1 MGASGS
7 TASAAAADALA
18 TSPTPDCGVCGVAV
32 SDAPPNAAPRFLPC
46 FHTAHAACCDRAAA
60 TPPLKCCHCER
71 SFPDVTSAGMLK
83 TNVVLTARLTAAAAA
98 AAVSSAAAKTS
109 APAAAAGPQSMRC
122 AKCEADVDDD
132 GAAATVEC
140 TTCAPAVRLCAEH
153 AGLHRRAAP
162 TKTHVLKPLAPR
174 PGPVP
179 APAPTTA
186 PSTSTAPPPSSTAPS
201 PSSSSPLQFDVCTKH
216 QRPMEV
222 HCKTCDVM
230 ACAQCALE
238 VHPQPQ
244 HTVAV
249 FTAATHEDLLKRLKA
264 AVERASTRGQEL
276 RVLAE
281 DWDVATGAVDRQAQ
295 AVSKI
300 VTDDFNRILAAIEQ
314 RKQAALT
321 EIEHQRTERK
331 KVLDDGAAAVK
342 HQLVAVAAAA
352 AASTPLLE
360 PSAPVSW
367 IAQLAPAVS
376 ARLEELSAGK
386 APPKSQVATFSY
398 RPLPSNFLAPLDA
411 FGGFEW
417 RASTFSHKDH
427 GRARAWD
434 KGDWGRTEEG
444 GWGAWKRA
452 RECVEEGDAVRGRGR
467 ADAWTRAMRMRGRG

>member
-1 MGASGS
+1 
-7 TASAAAADALA
+7 
-18 TSPTPDCGVCGVAV
+18 
-32 SDAPPNAAPRFLPC
+32 
-46 FHTAHAACCDRAAA
+46 
-60 TPPLKCCHCER
+60 
-71 SFPDVTSAGMLK
+71 
-83 TNVVLTARLTAAAAA
+83 
-98 AAVSSAAAKTS
+98 
-109 APAAAAGPQSMRC
+109 
-122 AKCEADVDDD
+122 
-132 GAAATVEC
+132 
-140 TTCAPAVRLCAEH
+140 
-153 AGLHRRAAP
+153 
-162 TKTHVLKPLAPR
+162 
-174 PGPVP
+174 
-179 APAPTTA
+179 
-186 PSTSTAPPPSSTAPS
+186 
-201 PSSSSPLQFDVCTKH
+201 
-216 QRPMEV
+216 MEV

-238 VHPQPQ
+238 VHQQPQ

-281 DWDVATGAVDRQAQ
+281 DWDVA
-295 AVSKI
+295 
-300 VTDDFNRILAAIEQ
+300 IEQ
-314 RKQAALT
+314 RTQAALT